1 MGGAGLGAAFILH
14 QAGIDQFNLFGGGR
28 RLSVGVQLT
37 AVLAI
42 HAEQGVGLAF
52 DPVQSELVVEIDLG
66 VGVEIL
72 VVGVA
77 FGLGDVQNLIGFVQ
91 QEIAVALV
99 VQMGFRRSPTVPDRP
114 DNRCP
119 AWSPPVSQANA
130 ASAIRVPAEASHKG
144 WLTDCGLGWRA
155 SSLSL
160 GTLPGV
166 RSSMALKLSLKPG
179 EKFVLNGAVVQNG
192 DRRGVLILQ
201 NRASV
206 LREKDIMQAED
217 VTTPARRIYFPI
229 MMMYLDESGAAK
241 FYDEL
246 ALRITEFMG
255 ATQNPDIL
263 AECVS
268 ASRHVL
274 AREYY
279 KALMS
284 ARKIVEYEERVLN
297 VASGLH
303 SGDGEG

>member
-1 MGGAGLGAAFILH
+1 
-14 QAGIDQFNLFGGGR
+14 
-28 RLSVGVQLT
+28 
-37 AVLAI
+37 
-42 HAEQGVGLAF
+42 
-52 DPVQSELVVEIDLG
+52 
-66 VGVEIL
+66 
-72 VVGVA
+72 
-77 FGLGDVQNLIGFVQ
+77 
-91 QEIAVALV
+91 
-99 VQMGFRRSPTVPDRP
+99 
-114 DNRCP
+114 
-119 AWSPPVSQANA
+119 
-130 ASAIRVPAEASHKG
+130 
-144 WLTDCGLGWRA
+144 
-155 SSLSL
+155 
-160 GTLPGV
+160 
-166 RSSMALKLSLKPG
+166 MALKLSLKPG

-229 MMMYLDESGAAK
+229 MMMYLDESSASK
-241 FYDEL
+241 FFDEL

-255 ATQNPDIL
+255 ATQNPGIL

-303 SGDGEG
+303 SGDSEG